1 MAEDSNRTP
10 LDVVVIGSGPGGYVA
25 AIRAA
30 QLGLKTA
37 VVEKDAQPG
46 GTCLHWGCIPTKA
59 MLHTAERLEEAR
71 SGAKYGV
78 AASDVRLDLP
88 AMHAYKNA
96 VVQKNARGVE
106 FLLKKNGVETVRGF
120 GRLAGRGVVEVAP
133 GNGSPARRIQTRH
146 VILATGSSV
155 KGLPGIEPDGK
166 RIITSDEA
174 LHLQSVPKS
183 LIILGAGAVG
193 VEFASVWSRF
203 GSAVTVVELLPRV
216 LPVEDEEISAELERA
231 FRKRKIA
238 VHTNTRVESVKV
250 TDGGVELKARQ
261 GEKTLDLS
269 AEIVLVAAG
278 RKPRTDGIGLEGTGV
293 VVEKGF
299 VKVDGF
305 LRTGEPGVY
314 AIGDIVPT
322 PLLAHVA
329 SHEGILA
336 AEHIAGRPVHPID
349 YDQTPGCTYCDPE
362 VASIGLTE
370 AEARRRGFDVR
381 TGKFPFAALGKGSI
395 LGASEGFAKIVSEA
409 RYDQVLGVHL
419 IGPHVTDLIAEA
431 AVALRLESTVEEL
444 YHAIHP
450 HPTLSE
456 IVMEAALATHGR
468 PIHIFLEAARAA
480 RGAAQ
485 PGAGGTA

>member
-1 MAEDSNRTP
+1 VAEDNRTP
-10 LDVVVIGSGPGGYVA
+10 YEVVVIGSGPGGYVA

-30 QLGLKTA
+30 QLGLKT
-37 VVEKDAQPG
+37 VLVEKDPQPG

-59 MLHTAERLEEAR
+59 MLHTAGLLEEAR
-71 SGAKYGV
+71 GGAKYGV
-78 AASDVRLDLP
+78 AVSDVRLDLT
-88 AMHAYKNA
+88 ALHAWKES
-96 VVQKNARGVE
+96 VVQKNAKGVE

-120 GRLAGRGVVEVAP
+120 GRLAGRGTVEVTP
-133 GNGSPARRIQTRH
+133 GNGAPVRRLSTRH
-146 VILATGSSV
+146 VILATGSTV
-155 KGLPGIEPDGK
+155 KGLPGIDPDGK
-166 RIITSDEA
+166 TIITSDEA
-174 LHLQSVPKS
+174 LHLKTVPKS

-203 GSAVTVVELLPRV
+203 GSEVTLVELLGRM
-216 LPVEDEEISAELERA
+216 LPIEDEEISSELERA

-238 VHTNTRVESVKV
+238 VHTNARVEGLRK
-250 TDGGVELKARQ
+250 TDSGLEITARQ
-261 GEKTLDLS
+261 GEKTLTLAGDLL
-269 AEIVLVAAG
+269 LVAAG
-278 RKPRTDGIGLEGTGV
+278 RKPRTEGIGLEGTGV
-293 VVEKGF
+293 ILEKGM

-305 LRTGEPGVY
+305 MRTGEPGVY

-336 AEHIAGRPVHPID
+336 AEHIAGRAVQPID

-381 TGKFPFAALGKGSI
+381 VGKFPFAALGKAAI
-395 LGASEGFAKIVSEA
+395 LGATEGFAKIVSEA
-409 RYDQVLGVHL
+409 RYDQLLGVHM

-444 YHAIHP
+444 FHTIHP
-450 HPTLSE
+450 HPSLSE
-456 IVMEAALATHGR
+456 VIMEAALTNHAR
-468 PIHIFLEAARAA
+468 PIHIFLEAAKA

-485 PGAGGTA
+485 PGAGGRA